1 MCQNRIAQVSKD
13 IEKLREY
20 LVIILIL
27 TLKMMT
33 ISLLCFYIEEI

>member
-27 TLKMMT
+27 TLKTMA
-33 ISLLCFYIEEI
+33 IGLLCFYIEEI